1 MIPRQGRSRRT
12 WEYLFTATGSVLL
25 LAIASFAAVSLV
37 ALRDTAFRQSE
48 ENLRQFAHAFT
59 SLMETEPR
67 LLDAKELQRF
77 CENAGKERNFRVTFI
92 NRDGFVIADSLA
104 NPSILENHAARP
116 EVASALEGKEKAVI
130 RYSHSIGK
138 PMVYYAVPFRGN
150 VLRLAVTV
158 DYIDTASRNTA
169 AALVI
174 AAFLILAIAFGA
186 STLASRS
193 IIVPVGK
200 LEEAAILFSGGSLDL
215 RIDATRFPREFRD
228 LAETLTLMAGRLDEK
243 MEALDRQNRETGA
256 ILAGMNDALIV
267 LDREGR
273 VSRANRAACELFS
286 IEGNAARGMP
296 LIQAVRSVDI
306 VDFVS
311 RAQSGKAE
319 TETEAMIELK
329 GTDGIKSLLVRLSR
343 SGEDDS
349 AILVFSDI
357 TRLTRLERIRKDFVA
372 NVSHE
377 LKTPI
382 TSIQGF
388 IETLK
393 DGAIGEPATARRFLD
408 IMDGQTSR
416 LGAIIDDL
424 LTISRLEQS
433 ENAEIPKER
442 TRIADLLD
450 GVKGLCAES
459 AERRHTS
466 LSFNAPE
473 SLVCKVN
480 PGLLEQAVVNLALNA
495 IKYSPDG
502 SKVEVAAR
510 LGSAAKADRDELV
523 IEVTDNG
530 IGISQKNLE
539 RIFERFYRV
548 DKGRSREQGGTGLG
562 LSIVRHIALA
572 HGGTVSVDSVEG
584 VGSTF
589 RIAIPV

>member
-1 MIPRQGRSRRT
+1 MIPRQGRARRT

-37 ALRDTAFRQSE
+37 ALRDTAYRQSE

-59 SLMETEPR
+59 GLLETEPR
-67 LLDAKELQRF
+67 LLDGAELQRF
-77 CENAGKERNFRVTFI
+77 CENAGKERNFRITYI
-92 NRDGFVIADSLA
+92 NRGGTVIADSLA
-104 NPSILENHAARP
+104 KPSTLENHASRP
-116 EVASALEGKEKAVI
+116 EVASALEGQEKAEI
-130 RYSHSIGK
+130 RYSHSLGK

-158 DYIDTASRNTA
+158 DYIDTASRNIA

-174 AAFLILAIAFGA
+174 AAFIILVIAFGA

-200 LEEAAILFSGGSLDL
+200 LEEAALRFSGGSLDL

-228 LAETLTLMAGRLDEK
+228 LAETLTLMAGKLDEK
-243 MEALDRQNRETGA
+243 IAALDRQNRETGA

-311 RAQSGKAE
+311 RADSGDAE
-319 TETEAMIELK
+319 ATIELK

-343 SGEDDS
+343 SGEDNN

-393 DGAIGEPATARRFLD
+393 DGAIGEPATAKRFLD
-408 IMDGQTSR
+408 IMEGQTSR

-424 LTISRLEQS
+424 LTISRLEQN
-433 ENAEIPKER
+433 ETAEIPKER
-442 TRIADLLD
+442 TRIADLFD
-450 GVKGLCAES
+450 GVKGLCAEA
-459 AERRHTS
+459 AERRHTA
-466 LSFNAPE
+466 LSFSVPE
-473 SLVCKVN
+473 SLVCPVN

-510 LGSAAKADRDELV
+510 LGRRKGEDLDELV

-548 DKGRSREQGGTGLG
+548 DRGRSREQGGTGLG